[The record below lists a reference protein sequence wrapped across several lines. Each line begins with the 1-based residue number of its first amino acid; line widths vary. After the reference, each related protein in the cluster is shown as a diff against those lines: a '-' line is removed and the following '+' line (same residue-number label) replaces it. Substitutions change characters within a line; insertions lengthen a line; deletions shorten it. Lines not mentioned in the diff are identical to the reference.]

1 MAKSTGEKVPKQMQ
15 SKFDE
20 ISVITDTFCDQHLN
34 AEYAEMSR
42 KLTAALCRKRPSPL
56 VRGKAKTW
64 ACGVVHALGM
74 VNFLYD
80 PSQTPHI
87 KATELYKLFGVG
99 QSTGQGKSKQIRD
112 MMNMSQ
118 LSPDWCL
125 PSRIEDNPMIWMLSV
140 NGLIM
145 DIRNAPYGAQVEALE
160 RGLIPYIPGDR
171 KSSSSPQTKV
181 ARNGSQQ
188 NVVYVLE
195 IFLLDGLVTE
205 AFIEKNPIIART
217 IEISSEETLADLHQ
231 IIFEAFDRED
241 EHMYEFQI
249 GGMGPNDPEALR
261 YGLSMKLANG
271 LDSEEYVA
279 DVRQTK
285 IGTLDLEQDEAFGYW
300 FDFGDDWWHQIDV
313 TEVKKKAPKKKY
325 PIITSRTGDSPPQY
339 PNWDEEDLD

>member
-1 MAKSTGEKVPKQMQ
+1 MAKSTGEKVPQAMQ
-15 SKFDE
+15 SKFAE
-20 ISVITDTFCDQHLN
+20 ITALTDAFCQTHLN
-34 AEYAEMSR
+34 SEYAELSR

-64 ACGVVHALGM
+64 ACGIVHALGM

-80 PSQTPHI
+80 SSQTPHI

-112 MMNMSQ
+112 MMSMSQ

-125 PSRIEDNPMIWMLSV
+125 PSLIDDNPMIWMLSV

-145 DIRNAPYGAQVEALE
+145 DIRNAPYGAQVEAFE
-160 RGLIPYIPGDR
+160 QGLIPYIPGDR
-171 KSSSSPQTKV
+171 ESSTDPEPK
-181 ARNGSQQ
+181 APRKGSKK
-188 NVVYVLE
+188 NIVYVLE
-195 IFLLDGLVTE
+195 VFLLSGLVTE
-205 AFIEKNPIIART
+205 SFIEQNPIIART

-231 IIFEAFDRED
+231 IIFAAFDRED

-261 YGLSMKLANG
+261 YGLSMSLPSG
-271 LDSEEYVA
+271 LDSEGYVA
-279 DVRQTK
+279 DVRKTK

-313 TEVKKKAPKKKY
+313 KEVKQKTPKKKY
-325 PIITSRTGDSPPQY
+325 PIIISRTGDSPPQY
-339 PNWDEEDLD
+339 PDWDEED